1 MNVWQVRVDSMQWF
15 YMSCMCTGLNDTVL
29 PPVLLNV
36 DMSSVQ
42 FRWDANHQT
51 IQRRYVPMSQPCAV
65 PGFLFEGFG
74 YVLLAQDQFIGGKA
88 FKIKLFFRTANPDG
102 ILLASFNSDASYV
115 VYLALI
121 DGQLEFA
128 VKCDGEA
135 HQRIK
140 THAKWNDNRFYVVEA
155 KKTNQNIRLDVLTG
169 NRTKLFSSTS
179 IKCGKTVVVDNS
191 YVGGLPADYD
201 ATSIQTFPPD
211 TIGFIGCIRVMFL
224 HDSSAAFNSSKIQK
238 LVNVVQEN
246 GGCPPS
252 VEKAMHFRGS
262 GYVKLRLCST
272 QIKDELHF
280 GFRIRTSWPNGLLFA
295 AFGNMSKDF
304 LFVETR
310 GRDGIDVRYR
320 TNEERFNIIRAN
332 RCVLCDGSWHEIRLS
347 ITNES
352 FTVRVDNEESEE
364 LAHTINVREFA
375 SEILQNVY
383 LGGMPQYN
391 LSEVEVAL
399 GFGVNVTRYG
409 GCLADFSVNETL
421 IDVVK
426 KREESVNVSFA
437 GCPNFP
443 WSGPVCKDR
452 LVEINSV
459 NKGDS
464 TVTDADVEAFTGR

>member
-1 MNVWQVRVDSMQWF
+1 MQWF

-36 DMSSVQ
+36 DKSSVQ
-42 FRWDANHQT
+42 LRWDANHQT

-74 YVLLAQDQFIGGKA
+74 YVLLAQDQFTGGKA

-102 ILLASFNSDASYV
+102 VLFSAFKSDELS

-140 THAKWNDNRFYVVEA
+140 THAKWNDNRFYTVEA
-155 KKTNQNIRLDVLTG
+155 IKRNQNIKLDVLTG

-179 IKCGKTVVVDNS
+179 IKCDKTVAVDNS

-201 ATSIQTFPPD
+201 TTSIQTLPPD

-224 HDSSAAFNSSKIQK
+224 HDNRAAFNSSKIQK
-238 LVNVVQEN
+238 LVNVVREN

-262 GYVKLRLCST
+262 GYVKLRLSST
-272 QIKDELHF
+272 QITNEKLHF
-280 GFRIRTSWPNGLLFA
+280 GFRIRTSWPNGLLLA
-295 AFGNMSKDF
+295 AFGNGNKDF

-310 GRDGIDVRYR
+310 GRDGIDVRYK
-320 TNEERFNIIRAN
+320 TKEERVNVIRVN
-332 RCVLCDGSWHEIRLS
+332 RCVLCDGSWHEIGLS
-347 ITNES
+347 ITDKL
-352 FTVRVDNEESEE
+352 FIVRVDNAEDEEI
-364 LAHTINVREFA
+364 AHTISVDEFA

-383 LGGMPQYN
+383 VGGLPQYN
-391 LSEVEVAL
+391 LSETRPTPVEVAL
-399 GFGVNVTRYG
+399 GIGVNVTGYG
-409 GCLADFSVNETL
+409 GCLADFSVNKTL

-426 KREESVNVSFA
+426 KREESVHVSFA

-443 WSGPVCKDR
+443 WSGPVCEEQ
-452 LVEINSV
+452 LVDINSA

-464 TVTDADVEAFTGR
+464 TVTDADVETFTGR